1 MNNFYRVDNR
11 LVHGQIIS
19 TWMSHLRVRT
29 FLVVSDTVPDN
40 SLQMSMFRMAIPS
53 EVQYIALS
61 IVDAALWLNAHRD
74 SNDPIMVLIETIEDA
89 ARLFE
94 AGHPFPSLN
103 VGNVHHAPGRRSF
116 SNAVFLGE
124 PEIERLKVLF
134 GQGVRAEIQSLPT
147 EQPIDLRRAL
157 EAA

>member
-1 MNNFYRVDNR
+1 MNVFYRVDNR

-19 TWMSHLRVRT
+19 TWMSHLRVKT
-29 FLVVSDTVPDN
+29 FLVVSDSVPEN
-40 SLQMSMFRMAIPS
+40 SLQMTMFRMAIPT
-53 EVQYIALS
+53 ELNYLALS
-61 IVDAALWLNAHRD
+61 ISDAAAWLNNQRNSSD
-74 SNDPIMVLIETIEDA
+74 SVMVLMETIEDA

-94 AGHPFPSLN
+94 AGHPFPLLN
-103 VGNVHHAPGRRSF
+103 IGNIHHAAGRRSF

-124 PEIERLKVLF
+124 PEIDRLKGLF
-134 GQGVRAEIQSLPT
+134 GRGVRAEIQSLPN

>member
-1 MNNFYRVDNR
+1 MNIFYRVDNR

-40 SLQMSMFRMAIPS
+40 TLQMSMFRMAIPG
-53 EVQYIALS
+53 EVQYVALS
-61 IVDAALWLNAHRD
+61 IQDAALWLNQHRD

-116 SNAVFLGE
+116 SNAVFLGQ
-124 PEIERLKVLF
+124 PEIERLKGLF